1 MSIQVCELL
10 LVETSDT
17 DNDADGMEL
26 QFSKHV
32 SFLQLGRML
41 SIDYSL

>member
-26 QFSKHV
+26 QFSKRVISSTWKDVIH
-32 SFLQLGRML
+32 
-41 SIDYSL
+41 